1 MSQREISLPKGFESL
16 EPFVAYWVRDSND
29 ERRAARST
37 AQMDDIRA
45 FYDEVVAR
53 APDAI
58 AYLEKFPLDD
68 MPAAETRLFKLLLAM
83 NHAAIAV
90 EMHGAPR
97 AFDSPWPA
105 PVRIA
110 KGPWP
115 YGGSIEGAEIGG
127 GFR

>member
-1 MSQREISLPKGFESL
+1 MSHRDTSLPKGFDAL
-16 EPFVAYWVRDSND
+16 GPFVAYWVRDSND

-37 AQMDDIRA
+37 AEMDDIRA
-45 FYDEVVAR
+45 FYDTVVAL
-53 APDAI
+53 AADAI
-58 AYLEKFPLDD
+58 AYLEQFPLDN
-68 MPAAETRLFKLLLAM
+68 MPDDATRLFKLMLAM

-97 AFDSPWPA
+97 AHDSPWPA
-105 PVRIA
+105 PVRVA

-115 YGGSIEGAEIGG
+115 HGGSIEGAEIGG

>member
-1 MSQREISLPKGFESL
+1 MSADTSLPTGYQSL
-16 EPFVAYWVRDSND
+16 EPFVNYWVRDSND

-37 AQMDDIRA
+37 AQMEDIRA

-58 AYLEKFPLDD
+58 AYLEKFPLDA
-68 MPAAETRLFKLLLAM
+68 MPEPETRLFKLLLAM

-97 AFDSPWPA
+97 AFDSTWPA
-105 PVRIA
+105 AVRIA
-110 KGPWP
+110 KGPLP
-115 YGGSIEGAEIGG
+115 HGGSIEGAEIGG

>member
-1 MSQREISLPKGFESL
+1 MSIHDTTLPNGFESL
-16 EPFVAYWVRDSND
+16 EPFVTYWVRDSND

-37 AQMDDIRA
+37 AEMEDIQA
-45 FYDEVVAR
+45 FYDVVVAR

-58 AYLEKFPLDD
+58 TYLEQFPLDA
-68 MPAAETRLFKLLLAM
+68 MPEDATRLFKLLLAM

-97 AFDSPWPA
+97 AFDSTWPA
-105 PVRIA
+105 AVRIA

-115 YGGSIEGAEIGG
+115 HGGHIEGAEIGG